1 MQIFE
6 LAGSLKAGNAFS
18 NANRA
23 IDHVQAYG
31 AACLEAPMP
40 RRFDAS
46 QLPVEFIREVK
57 IALEAED
64 LATSDGYL

>member
-1 MQIFE
+1 
-6 LAGSLKAGNAFS
+6 
-18 NANRA
+18 
-23 IDHVQAYG
+23 
-31 AACLEAPMP
+31 MP

-57 IALEAED
+57 TALEAED